1 MKKIILAT
9 GNPGKVRELNAM
21 LNGHYSVVS
30 QKDLQVKEIPETG
43 SSFIEN
49 ALLKARNA
57 SLQTKLP
64 ALADDSGLEVEVLD
78 GEPGIY
84 SARYAREGA
93 TDEENVKKLLL
104 NMEGHNNRKA
114 HFCCAMVYINDEKN
128 TKPIIIER
136 RWEGEILRVPIG
148 TNGFGYDPIF
158 YVKDYSCSSAQ
169 LEPDIKNKISHN
181 LFLLSCQYIF
191 QFIVD
196 SVSLCLILFKC
207 FIVYVASVFS
217 IHAFHGII

>member
-114 HFCCAMVYINDEKN
+114 HFCCAMVYINDEKDA
-128 TKPIIIER
+128 KPIIIER
-136 RWEGEILRVPIG
+136 RWEGEILREPIG
-148 TNGFGYDPIF
+148 ANGFGYDPIF
-158 YVKDYSCSSAQ
+158 YLKDYSCSSAQ
-169 LEPDIKNKISHN
+169 LEPDIKNKISHRGQA
-181 LFLLSCQYIF
+181 LDDLLSQ
-191 QFIVD
+191 
-196 SVSLCLILFKC
+196 LLR
-207 FIVYVASVFS
+207 AE
-217 IHAFHGII
+217 